1 MTAWLL
7 AVELAAAAGGADD
20 QPPAAR
26 RWPPAVSPGPGRAP
40 RWHGF
45 EPGWR
50 RRAARAHQAARPSA
64 QAHPAQQEAHEHR
77 PRPLAPGQEQVNDE
91 QLGVQRR
98 QGSQPKEQPDLHRTL
113 TTVSAMC
120 AAICGSPRVIAR
132 NRSGVTGADAPAR
145 PGTLALT

>member
-1 MTAWLL
+1 MTAWLV

-40 RWHGF
+40 RWTGF
-45 EPGWR
+45 GPGWR
-50 RRAARAHQAARPSA
+50 RRPAEPIQAARPSA
-64 QAHPAQQEAHEHR
+64 PGPSGPEGSTR
-77 PRPLAPGQEQVNDE
+77 PPPGAAGPGQEQVNDE

-120 AAICGSPRVIAR
+120 AAICG
-132 NRSGVTGADAPAR
+132 
-145 PGTLALT
+145 